1 MLVRRNFEKELREL
15 KEGIREIGNEV
26 EKAYNRLFGA
36 IEVKDKEKIL
46 AVQENDRHIN
56 EMERK
61 VESKC
66 LFLIAKQQPVAPDLR
81 LISSALKLVGDI
93 ERIGD
98 HVADMADLIL
108 RLNFTD
114 FKEYSQSLPV
124 MIEETRSVLHDAL
137 ELLESRDEK
146 AAKEFYKRDDK
157 VDELFNQVKMD
168 VVNWLKKEQ
177 KDVDTCV
184 DILMI
189 AKYLERI
196 GDHAINISE
205 WELFRET
212 GNIGTYRVF

>member
-1 MLVRRNFEKELREL
+1 MSVRRNFEKELREL

-36 IEVKDKEKIL
+36 IEVKDKETIL

>member
-1 MLVRRNFEKELREL
+1 MSVRRSFEKELKEL
-15 KEGIREIGNEV
+15 KEGIREIGSEV
-26 EKAYNRLFGA
+26 EKSYNRLFGA
-36 IEVKDKEKIL
+36 IEVKDKETIV
-46 AVQENDRHIN
+46 AVQENDRRIN

-98 HVADMADLIL
+98 HVADMADLVL
-108 RLNFTD
+108 RLNFAD
-114 FKEYSQSLPV
+114 FREYSQALPV
-124 MIEETRSVLHDAL
+124 MIEETRSVLHDSL
-137 ELLESRDEK
+137 ELLESRDEE
-146 AAKEFYKRDDK
+146 AAKEFYKRDDR

-168 VVNWLKKEQ
+168 VVTWLKKEQ
-177 KDVDTCV
+177 KDVDACV
-184 DILMI
+184 DILMV

-205 WELFRET
+205 WEQFRET
-212 GNIGTYRVF
+212 GNIGAYRVF

>member
-1 MLVRRNFEKELREL
+1 MSVRRNFEKELREL

-36 IEVKDKEKIL
+36 IEVIVNVTIL
-46 AVQENDRHIN
+46 AVQENEGHIYVL
-56 EMERK
+56 EGM

-212 GNIGTYRVF
+212 GNIGAYRVF

>member
-1 MLVRRNFEKELREL
+1 MSVRRNFEKELREL

-36 IEVKDKEKIL
+36 IEVKDKETIL

-196 GDHAINISE
+196 GDHAVNIAE
-205 WELFRET
+205 WVEYSLT
-212 GNIGTYRVF
+212 GQHSALN

>member
-1 MLVRRNFEKELREL
+1 MSVRRNFEKELREL

-36 IEVKDKEKIL
+36 IEVKDKETIL

-189 AKYLERI
+189 ATYLERI

>member
-1 MLVRRNFEKELREL
+1 MSVRRNFEKELREL
-15 KEGIREIGNEV
+15 KEVIREIGNEV

-36 IEVKDKEKIL
+36 IEVKDKETIL

-212 GNIGTYRVF
+212 GNIGAYRVF

>member
-1 MLVRRNFEKELREL
+1 MSVRRNFEKELREL

-36 IEVKDKEKIL
+36 IEVKDKETIL

-212 GNIGTYRVF
+212 GNIGAYRVF

>member
-1 MLVRRNFEKELREL
+1 MSVRRNFEKELREL

-36 IEVKDKEKIL
+36 IEVKDKETIL

-184 DILMI
+184 DILMM

-196 GDHAINISE
+196 GDHASNIPE
-205 WELFRET
+205 WKLSRET
-212 GNIGTYRVF
+212 GNIARYRVF

>member
-1 MLVRRNFEKELREL
+1 
-15 KEGIREIGNEV
+15 
-26 EKAYNRLFGA
+26 
-36 IEVKDKEKIL
+36 
-46 AVQENDRHIN
+46 
-56 EMERK
+56 
-61 VESKC
+61 
-66 LFLIAKQQPVAPDLR
+66 
-81 LISSALKLVGDI
+81 DI

>member
-1 MLVRRNFEKELREL
+1 MSVRRNFEKELRQL

-26 EKAYNRLFGA
+26 EKADNRLFGA
-36 IEVKDKEKIL
+36 IEVKDKETIL

-114 FKEYSQSLPV
+114 FEEYSQSLPV

-205 WELFRET
+205 
-212 GNIGTYRVF
+212 